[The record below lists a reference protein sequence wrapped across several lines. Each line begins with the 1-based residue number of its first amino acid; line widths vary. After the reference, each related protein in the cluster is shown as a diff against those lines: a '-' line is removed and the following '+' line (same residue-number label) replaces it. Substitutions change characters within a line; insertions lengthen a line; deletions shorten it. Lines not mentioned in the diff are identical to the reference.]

1 MGWLLGVA
9 GGAAESFTKRVD
21 QERAE
26 LALQERD
33 MLNTMLPIALE
44 NRKERQN
51 QRKRLKEQYNLL
63 TGIVSEDVAQDIM
76 RNGDE
81 FTKKFISKIGDME
94 RETGKDITEADLI
107 ESGAIQRQM
116 EVFPSGMKTV
126 TTDQGD
132 VRVRAAP
139 KPVGYR
145 KAGAT
150 FDQFIAKH

>member
-21 QERAE
+21 QQRAE

-63 TGIVSEDVAQDIM
+63 TGIVSDDVAQDIM
-76 RNGDE
+76 RNGDD

-94 RETGKDITEADLI
+94 REIGKD
-107 ESGAIQRQM
+107 
-116 EVFPSGMKTV
+116 VTV
-126 TTDQGD
+126 WC
-132 VRVRAAP
+132 
-139 KPVGYR
+139 YR
-145 KAGAT
+145 TSNGS
-150 FDQFIAKH
+150 FSN